1 MVIQPIISSIINNL
15 FKAGLIVAISL
26 TLLEKISSNLK
37 YVGFFSF
44 ISGSFFIVK
53 LFQYNTISI
62 NKITSETFLIHSI
75 IGGFIWC
82 IYAILM
88 YILFKLNYSTNQII
102 AITTGII
109 IIINI
114 FYYYF
119 ATQNFFGLFE

>member
-119 ATQNFFGLFE
+119 ATQNFLGLFE